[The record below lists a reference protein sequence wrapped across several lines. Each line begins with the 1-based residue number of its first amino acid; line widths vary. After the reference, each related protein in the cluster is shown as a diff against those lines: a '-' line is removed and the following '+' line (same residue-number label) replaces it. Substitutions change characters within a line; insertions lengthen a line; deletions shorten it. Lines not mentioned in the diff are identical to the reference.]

1 MDATLLDSVDVERTT
16 ARGARCQAHQVAPG
30 SCRSRRAGDGQR
42 AVCPDNL
49 FHFKQN
55 VTL

>member
-1 MDATLLDSVDVERTT
+1 VGLGARLIKLL
-16 ARGARCQAHQVAPG
+16 RGAAEVGAP
-30 SCRSRRAGDGQR
+30 ATVKR